1 MGSHRG
7 RPALTDRLLT
17 PTQPSPSGGGQGG
30 GSGEA
35 LRSRRNWQAI
45 ITIVVVLL
53 VSFLVIL
60 PLVFLV
66 EESLNTGDPM
76 AFPPAEYGI
85 ANYFAIFD
93 EDINVLVNTA
103 VIAVMATVMAIVIG
117 FSLAWI
123 LTRTNVP
130 GREKLERLM
139 ELPYYMTPLVGALAW
154 SVIAGPKSGFVNQVW
169 KAWGGRTD
177 LVDIYGH
184 FGIAWVMALFEGTV
198 AFVMISASMKS
209 MDPALEESARVM
221 GASKLR
227 TMLTVTLPLVMP
239 GVLGATLFVFAEMLG
254 SFAAA
259 LVIGIPA
266 RIYVITTAIWDS
278 TLAYPP
284 DYGRASAMGLALFVV
299 MFAMLTFYRSII
311 GRGSYATIT
320 GKAFR
325 PRPMDMG
332 RLAWLLFGVCALY
345 VLLAVV
351 LPLAAL
357 IFTSLQRFATVIL
370 SQAEFTL
377 ANYRTALSL
386 GPVRAAM
393 GNSLMLGFGVASV
406 GVLVMVILVWI
417 IYRSQ
422 LVGRGAIEYLVM
434 FPQAVPRLVFGL
446 ALLWAWLNI
455 PVPIYGTLWLLALAY
470 FTVMLPLGVRTL
482 AGVVLQIDK
491 SLEECARVCGA
502 GWVYQMRTVTLPL
515 LKPGILAAWLLIFM
529 ACVRELGVSVFLMGP
544 NAKVIAPSIVNAFAT
559 SGTELTAA
567 MALIQ
572 TLTVIVALMILF
584 RLTRGATKELA

>member
-1 MGSHRG
+1 M
-7 RPALTDRLLT
+7 ALSTLGVLK
-17 PTQPSPSGGGQGG
+17 PK
-30 GSGEA
+30 
-35 LRSRRNWQAI
+35 LNWQS
-45 ITIVVVLL
+45 IVSVGVMLVVA
-53 VSFLVIL
+53 FLVLL

-66 EESLNTGDPM
+66 EESLNIGDPM
-76 AFPPAEYGI
+76 AFPPQEYGI
-85 ANYFAIFD
+85 KNYIAMFD
-93 EDINVLVNTA
+93 EDFNVLVNT
-103 VIAVMATVMAIVIG
+103 VIIAVMATVMAILIG

-130 GREKLERLM
+130 GRDKLERLM

-154 SVIAGPKSGFVNQVW
+154 SVIAGPKSGFINQLW
-169 KAWGGRTD
+169 KGAGASGD
-177 LVDIYGH
+177 LVDIYSH

-198 AFVMISASMKS
+198 AFVMIAASMKS

-221 GASKLR
+221 GASKFR

-278 TLAYPP
+278 TLSYPP
-284 DYGRASAMGLALFVV
+284 DYGRASAMGLALFGV
-299 MFAMLTFYRSII
+299 MFGMLTFYRWRIN
-311 GRGSYATIT
+311 RGTFTTIS

-332 RLAWLLFGVCALY
+332 KLAWVFFGVCMLY
-345 VLLAVV
+345 VTVSVV

-357 IFTSLQRFATVIL
+357 ILTSLQRFATVIL
-370 SQAEFTL
+370 SQAQFTF
-377 ANYRTALSL
+377 ANYRTAWSL
-386 GPVRAAM
+386 EPVRVALM
-393 GNSLMLGFGVASV
+393 NSLMLGFGVATV
-406 GVLVMVILVWI
+406 GVVLMAFLVWI
-417 IYRSQ
+417 IYRSRIA
-422 LVGRGAIEYLVM
+422 GRGAIEYLVM

-455 PVPIYGTLWLLALAY
+455 PIPIYGTLWLLAIAY
-470 FTVMLPLGVRTL
+470 LTVMLPLGVRTL

-502 GWVYQMRTVTLPL
+502 GWLYQMRTVTLPL
-515 LKPGILAAWLLIFM
+515 LRPGILAAWLLIFM
-529 ACVRELGVSVFLMGP
+529 ACVRELGTSVLLMGP
-544 NAKVIAPSIVNAFAT
+544 NAKVIAPSIVNAFAS

-572 TLTVIVALMILF
+572 TATVVVALVILF
-584 RLTRGATKELA
+584 RLTRGVNKELT

>member
-1 MGSHRG
+1 
-7 RPALTDRLLT
+7 LTAV
-17 PTQPSPSGGGQGG
+17 SGDAQRAGV
-30 GSGEA
+30 
-35 LRSRRNWQAI
+35 NWQPLISAAV
-45 ITIVVVLL
+45 IVVVA
-53 VSFLVIL
+53 FLVLL

-76 AFPPAEYGI
+76 AFPPLEFGI
-85 ANYFAIFD
+85 KNYVAIFD
-93 EDINVLVNTA
+93 EDINVLFNT
-103 VIAVMATVMAIVIG
+103 VIIAVMATVMAILIG
-117 FSLAWI
+117 FTLAWI

-130 GREKLERLM
+130 ARDKLERLM

-169 KAWGGRTD
+169 KALGGAGD
-177 LVDIYGH
+177 LVDIYGY

-209 MDPALEESARVM
+209 MDPALEESARVI

-227 TMLTVTLPLVMP
+227 TTLTVTLPLVMP

-278 TLAYPP
+278 TLSYPP

-299 MFAMLTFYRSII
+299 MFGMLSFYRWRINK
-311 GRGSYATIT
+311 GSYTTIT

-332 RLAWLLFGVCALY
+332 RLAWLLLGLCILY
-345 VLLAVV
+345 IALAVV

-357 IFTSLQRFATVIL
+357 VLTSLQRFATVIL
-370 SQAEFTL
+370 DQAQWTL
-377 ANYRTALSL
+377 ANYRTALEL
-386 GPVRAAM
+386 GPIRVAL
-393 GNSLMLGFGVASV
+393 GNSLMLGFGVATI
-406 GVLVMVILVWI
+406 GVVLMALLVWI
-417 IYRSQ
+417 IYRSRI
-422 LVGRGAIEYLVM
+422 VGRGAIEYLVM

-455 PVPIYGTLWLLALAY
+455 PIPIYGTLWLLAIAY
-470 FTVMLPLGVRTL
+470 LTVMLPLGVRTL

-529 ACVRELGVSVFLMGP
+529 ACVRELGTSVFLMGP
-544 NAKVIAPSIVNAFAT
+544 DARVIAPSIVAAFAS

-572 TLTVIVALMILF
+572 TATVVIALAILF

>member
-1 MGSHRG
+1 MADAPTGIL
-7 RPALTDRLLT
+7 RPRINGQALTTL
-17 PTQPSPSGGGQGG
+17 
-30 GSGEA
+30 A
-35 LRSRRNWQAI
+35 
-45 ITIVVVLL
+45 VLAV
-53 VSFLVIL
+53 VSFLVLL
-60 PLVFLV
+60 PMVFLV
-66 EESLNTGDPM
+66 EESLNVGDPM
-76 AFPPAEYGI
+76 AFPPVEFGI
-85 ANYFAIFD
+85 ANYISIFE
-93 EDINVLVNTA
+93 EDFKTVWNTV
-103 VIAVMATVMAIVIG
+103 VIAVMATAMAIVIG
-117 FSLAWI
+117 FVLAWI

-130 GREKLERLM
+130 WREKLERLM

-154 SVIAGPKSGFVNQVW
+154 AVIAGPKSGFINQLW
-169 KAWGGRTD
+169 KAIGGTGD
-177 LVDIYGH
+177 IADIYTH

-239 GVLGATLFVFAEMLG
+239 GVLGAMLFVFAEMLG

-259 LVIGIPA
+259 LVLGIPG

-284 DYGRASAMGLALFVV
+284 DYGRASAMGLSLFVV
-299 MFAMLTFYRSII
+299 MFGMLTFYRRVI

-325 PRPMDMG
+325 PRPMEMG
-332 RLAWLLFGVCALY
+332 RLVWVLFSVCLLY
-345 VLLAVV
+345 IMLAVV
-351 LPLAAL
+351 LPIAAL
-357 IFTSLQRFATVIL
+357 LMTSLQRFATVIL
-370 SQAEFTL
+370 GQAQWTL
-377 ANYRTALSL
+377 ANYQTALSL
-386 GPVRAAM
+386 GPVREALM
-393 GNSLMLGFGVASV
+393 NSLMLGLGVASV

-417 IYRSQ
+417 IYRSR

-455 PVPIYGTLWLLALAY
+455 PIGIYGTLWLLALAY

-502 GWVYQMRTVTLPL
+502 SWVYQMRTVTLPL

-529 ACVRELGVSVFLMGP
+529 ACVRELGASAFLMGP

-572 TLTVIVALMILF
+572 TFTVIVALVILF
-584 RLTRGATKELA
+584 RVARGMTKELA

>member
-1 MGSHRG
+1 M
-7 RPALTDRLLT
+7 TFI
-17 PTQPSPSGGGQGG
+17 
-30 GSGEA
+30 SGEPFK
-35 LRSRRNWQAI
+35 RRRNWQAI
-45 ITIVVVLL
+45 ITVVVLL
-53 VSFLVIL
+53 VVGFLVVL
-60 PLVFLV
+60 PMVFLV

-76 AFPPAEYGI
+76 AFPPQEYGI
-85 ANYFAIFD
+85 RNYLAIFE
-93 EDINVLVNTA
+93 EDINVLWNTLI
-103 VIAVMATVMAIVIG
+103 IAVMATVMAILIG
-117 FSLAWI
+117 FTLAWI
-123 LTRTNVP
+123 LSRTNVP
-130 GREKLERLM
+130 GRAMLERLM

-154 SVIAGPKSGFVNQVW
+154 SVIAGPKSGFANQLW
-169 KAWGGRTD
+169 KGVGGGGD
-177 LVDIYGH
+177 LVDIYTH

-259 LVIGIPA
+259 LVIGIPG

-299 MFAMLTFYRSII
+299 MFGMLTFYRRVIAH
-311 GRGSYATIT
+311 GSFATIT

-332 RLAWLLFGVCALY
+332 RLAWVFFAFCMLY
-345 VLLAVV
+345 ILLAVV
-351 LPLAAL
+351 LPIGAL
-357 IFTSLQRFATVIL
+357 LLTSLQRFATVIL
-370 SQAEFTL
+370 SQAQFTF
-377 ANYRTALSL
+377 ANYQTALAL
-386 GPVRAAM
+386 GPVRTALV
-393 GNSLMLGFGVASV
+393 NSLMLGFGVASV
-406 GVLVMVILVWI
+406 GVLVMTILVWI

-422 LVGRGAIEYLVM
+422 LTGRGSIEYLVM

-446 ALLWAWLNI
+446 ALLWAWINI
-455 PVPIYGTLWLLALAY
+455 PISIYGTLWLMALAY

-529 ACVRELGVSVFLMGP
+529 ACVRELGASVFLMGP
-544 NAKVIAPSIVNAFAT
+544 NSKVIAPSIVNAFAT
-559 SGTELTAA
+559 SGTELTAT

-572 TLTVIVALMILF
+572 TFTVIVALVILF
-584 RLTRGATKELA
+584 RLTRGMTRELT

>member
-1 MGSHRG
+1 MADAILGILR
-7 RPALTDRLLT
+7 RR
-17 PTQPSPSGGGQGG
+17 SPG
-30 GSGEA
+30 
-35 LRSRRNWQAI
+35 WQALVTAVI
-45 ITIVVVLL
+45 LLAVGFLVVL
-53 VSFLVIL
+53 
-60 PLVFLV
+60 PMVFLV
-66 EESLNTGDPM
+66 GESLNVGDAM
-76 AFPPAEYGI
+76 TFPPKEFGLK
-85 ANYFAIFD
+85 NYFAIFE
-93 EDINVLVNTA
+93 EDLNVLVNTV

-117 FSLAWI
+117 FTLAWT

-130 GREKLERLM
+130 GARMLERLL

-154 SVIAGPKSGFVNQVW
+154 AVIAGPKSGFVNQLW
-169 KAWGGRTD
+169 KGAGGSGD
-177 LVDIYGH
+177 LVDVYSH

-198 AFVMISASMKS
+198 AFVMIAASMKS

-227 TMLTVTLPLVMP
+227 TTLTVTLPMVMP

-278 TLAYPP
+278 TLSYPA

-299 MFAMLTFYRSII
+299 MFGMLTFYRRVIA
-311 GRGSYATIT
+311 RGSFATIT

-332 RLAWLLFGVCALY
+332 RLAWVLLGICVLY
-345 VLLAVV
+345 ILLAVV
-351 LPLAAL
+351 LPIAAL
-357 IFTSLQRFATVIL
+357 LFTSLQRFATVIL
-370 SQAEFTL
+370 SQAQFTL
-377 ANYRTALSL
+377 ANYETALSL
-386 GPVRAAM
+386 GPVRTALV
-393 GNSLMLGFGVASV
+393 NSLMLGFGVASV
-406 GVLVMVILVWI
+406 GVIVMALVVWI

-422 LVGRGAIEYLVM
+422 LKGRGAIEYLVM

-446 ALLWAWLNI
+446 ALLWAWINI
-455 PVPIYGTLWLLALAY
+455 PIPIYGTLWLLALAY

-502 GWVYQMRTVTLPL
+502 SWGYQMRTVTLPL

-529 ACVRELGVSVFLMGP
+529 ACVRELGASVFLMGP
-544 NAKVIAPSIVNAFAT
+544 NAKVIAPSIISAFAS

-572 TLTVIVALMILF
+572 TATVILALVILF
-584 RLTRGATKELA
+584 RLTRGAVKELS

>member
-1 MGSHRG
+1 
-7 RPALTDRLLT
+7 LTLL
-17 PTQPSPSGGGQGG
+17 SE
-30 GSGEA
+30 EA
-35 LRSRRNWQAI
+35 LRPRRNWQAI
-45 ITIVVVLL
+45 ITVVILL
-53 VSFLVIL
+53 AVGFLVIL

-76 AFPPAEYGI
+76 SFPPEAYGI
-85 ANYFAIFD
+85 RNYLAIFD
-93 EDINVLVNTA
+93 EDINVLINT
-103 VIAVMATVMAIVIG
+103 VIIAVMATVMAILIG
-117 FSLAWI
+117 FTLAWI

-130 GREKLERLM
+130 GRATLERLM

-154 SVIAGPKSGFVNQVW
+154 AVIAGPKSGFANQLW
-169 KAWGGRTD
+169 KGAGGGGD
-177 LVDIYGH
+177 LVDIYTH

-227 TMLTVTLPLVMP
+227 TTLTVTLPLVMP

-259 LVIGIPA
+259 LVLGIPG

-278 TLAYPP
+278 TLSYPP

-299 MFAMLTFYRSII
+299 MFGMLTFYRRVIA
-311 GRGSYATIT
+311 RGSFATIT

-332 RLAWLLFGVCALY
+332 RLAWLLFAFCMLY

-351 LPLAAL
+351 LPIGAL
-357 IFTSLQRFATVIL
+357 VMTSFQRFATVIL

-377 ANYRTALSL
+377 ANYQTALSL
-386 GPVRAAM
+386 GPVRTAL
-393 GNSLMLGFGVASV
+393 GNSLMLGLGVASA

-422 LVGRGAIEYLVM
+422 LVGRGAVEYLVM

-446 ALLWAWLNI
+446 ALLWAWINI
-455 PVPIYGTLWLLALAY
+455 PIPIYGTLWLLALAY

-502 GWVYQMRTVTLPL
+502 GWIYQMRTVTLPL

-529 ACVRELGVSVFLMGP
+529 ACVRELGASVFLMGP

-572 TLTVIVALMILF
+572 TFTVIVALAILF
-584 RLTRGATKELA
+584 RLTRGVTRELS

>member
-1 MGSHRG
+1 MGPHR
-7 RPALTDRLLT
+7 RRAALNLSL
-17 PTQPSPSGGGQGG
+17 PSAETLKPK
-30 GSGEA
+30 
-35 LRSRRNWQAI
+35 LNWQAI
-45 ITIVVVLL
+45 VSVAVMLVVA
-53 VSFLVIL
+53 FLVLL

-76 AFPPAEYGI
+76 AFPPQEFGI
-85 ANYFAIFD
+85 KNYVAMFD
-93 EDINVLVNTA
+93 EDFNVLVNTV
-103 VIAVMATVMAIVIG
+103 VIALMATVMAIIIG
-117 FSLAWI
+117 FTLAWI

-154 SVIAGPKSGFVNQVW
+154 SVIAGPKSGFVNQLW
-169 KAWGGRTD
+169 KAMGNGGD
-177 LVDIYGH
+177 LVDVYSH
-184 FGIAWVMALFEGTV
+184 FGIASIMALFEGTV

-278 TLAYPP
+278 TLSYPP

-299 MFAMLTFYRSII
+299 MFGMLTFYRWRINK
-311 GRGSYATIT
+311 GSFTTIT

-332 RLAWLLFGVCALY
+332 RLAWVFLGVCLLY
-345 VLLAVV
+345 IFLAVLL
-351 LPLAAL
+351 PLGAL
-357 IFTSLQRFATVIL
+357 IFTSLEKFSTVIL
-370 SQAEFTL
+370 SQAVFTL
-377 ANYRTALSL
+377 DNYRTALSL
-386 GPVRAAM
+386 GPIRIAL
-393 GNSLMLGFGVASV
+393 GNSLMLGFGVATL
-406 GVLVMVILVWI
+406 GVVLMAFLVWI
-417 IYRSQ
+417 IYRSRI
-422 LVGRGAIEYLVM
+422 VGRGAIEYLVM

-455 PVPIYGTLWLLALAY
+455 PIPIYGTLWLLALAY
-470 FTVMLPLGVRTL
+470 LTVMLPLGVRTL

-502 GWVYQMRTVTLPL
+502 GWFYQMRTVTLPL
-515 LKPGILAAWLLIFM
+515 LRPGILAAWLLIFM
-529 ACVRELGVSVFLMGP
+529 ACVRELGTSVFLMGP
-544 NAKVIAPSIVNAFAT
+544 NAKVIAPSIVAAFAS

-572 TLTVIVALMILF
+572 TATVVVALAILF
-584 RLTRGATKELA
+584 RLSRGVTKELT

>member
-1 MGSHRG
+1 
-7 RPALTDRLLT
+7 LTFAT
-17 PTQPSPSGGGQGG
+17 A
-30 GSGEA
+30 EA
-35 LRSRRNWQAI
+35 LRPRHSGQAI
-45 ITIVVVLL
+45 VTIAVLL
-53 VSFLVIL
+53 VVGFLVIL

-66 EESLNTGDPM
+66 EESLNTGDPL
-76 AFPPAEYGI
+76 AFPPAAYGI
-85 ANYFAIFD
+85 ANYLAIFD
-93 EDINVLVNTA
+93 EDISVLWNTLI
-103 VIAVMATVMAIVIG
+103 IAVMATVMAVAIG
-117 FSLAWI
+117 FTLAWI

-130 GREKLERLM
+130 GRAMLERLM

-154 SVIAGPKSGFVNQVW
+154 AVIAGPKSGFVNQLW
-169 KAWGGRTD
+169 KLAGGGGD
-177 LVDIYGH
+177 IVDIYGH

-227 TMLTVTLPLVMP
+227 TTLTVTLPLVMP

-259 LVIGIPA
+259 LVIGIPG

-299 MFAMLTFYRSII
+299 MFGMLTFYRYMV
-311 GRGSYATIT
+311 GRGSFATIT

-325 PRPMDMG
+325 PRPMEMG
-332 RLAWLLFGVCALY
+332 RWAWLLFAVCCLY
-345 VLLAVV
+345 ILLAVV
-351 LPLAAL
+351 LPIAAL
-357 IFTSLQRFATVIL
+357 VFTSLQRFATVIL
-370 SQAEFTL
+370 SQAQFTL

-386 GPVRAAM
+386 GPVRTAM
-393 GNSLMLGFGVASV
+393 GNSLLLGFGVASV
-406 GVLVMVILVWI
+406 GVLVMAVLVWI
-417 IYRSQ
+417 IYRSR

-455 PVPIYGTLWLLALAY
+455 PIPIYGTLWLLALAY

-502 GWVYQMRTVTLPL
+502 GWAYQMRTVTLPL
-515 LKPGILAAWLLIFM
+515 LRPGVVAAWLLIFM
-529 ACVRELGVSVFLMGP
+529 ACVRELGASVFLMGP
-544 NAKVIAPSIVNAFAT
+544 DAKVIAPSIVNAFAT

-572 TLTVIVALMILF
+572 TFTVIVALVILF
-584 RLTRGATKELA
+584 RLTRGMTKELS